1 MFHGQNHWRNSA
13 RPVRFF
19 GIDARAGVF
28 LFLFML
34 HVRMWTFVT
43 LILVCIFFTILERFG
58 LTFTTSLRR
67 IRLFFIGHY
76 RPALS
81 KFYQRPFIDRGGE

>member
-19 GIDARAGVF
+19 NIDARGGVFFF
-28 LFLFML
+28 LFLVHIRL
-34 HVRMWTFVT
+34 WT
-43 LILVCIFFTILERFG
+43 LIFIVSVLLFFTILERFG
-58 LTFTTSLRR
+58 LTFPTSLRR
-67 IRLFFIGHY
+67 MRLFFTGHY